1 MAHRH
6 QFIQRHAG
14 HCGTQGLQPLDRL
27 GLSIAPHSVFGD
39 QPGNRPAMPGD
50 NDAFPPLDFV
60 KKLGQMGFC
69 LGSLNFT

>member
-14 HCGTQGLQPLDRL
+14 HCGTQGFQPLDRL

-50 NDAFPPLDFV
+50 NDAFPLSISSRSWGRWVFA
-60 KKLGQMGFC
+60 
-69 LGSLNFT
+69 SEA